1 MALPRAVRRTTS
13 PITILLA
20 AILVIGFLFF
30 IISPSSNSISV
41 STARRKIASAAAH
54 PLSPPTAPFVKGD
67 SGGENKP
74 PPVVHYHLNNV
85 TTTTESEKNEESV
98 LILTPLS
105 RFYQGYWD
113 NLLSLTYPH
122 SLIAL
127 GFIIPKTKEGHAATQ
142 ALQTAIADTQNGPE
156 AQRFASITILRQDF
170 DPPIASQDES
180 ERHKKE
186 NQKAR
191 RAAMARARN
200 SLLFTTI
207 GPTTSWVLWLDGDIV
222 ETPPTMIQDLTS
234 HDKPV
239 LVANCFQR
247 FINDKGKKDIRP
259 YDYNSWQDSQIA
271 ADMGAAMG
279 PDEIILEGYAEMAT
293 YRTLLAMNADT
304 NESRDQRAI
313 IPLDGVGGT
322 ALMVKAE
329 VHRDGAMFPPF
340 AFYHLMETEGFA
352 KMAKRL
358 GWGCWGLPNYFVST
372 SFWRRVVES

>member
-1 MALPRAVRRTTS
+1 MALPRAVRRTN
-13 PITILLA
+13 PITIILA
-20 AILVIGFLFF
+20 CILAVGFLVFL
-30 IISPSSNSISV
+30 ISPSGDSISV

-67 SGGENKP
+67 VGGENKP

-85 TTTTESEKNEESV
+85 TTTTESEKNEEST

-113 NLLSLTYPH
+113 NLAELTYPH

-142 ALQTAIADTQNGPE
+142 ALQNAIASTQNGPE
-156 AQRFASITILRQDF
+156 EKRFASITILRQDF
-170 DPPIASQDES
+170 DPPIASQDEA

-186 NQKAR
+186 NQKVR
-191 RAAMARARN
+191 RTAMARARN
-200 SLLFTTI
+200 SLLFTTL
-207 GPTTSWVLWLDGDIV
+207 GPTTSWVLWMDADIV
-222 ETPPTMIQDLTS
+222 ETPPTLIQDLTS

-259 YDYNSWQDSQIA
+259 YDYNSWQDSQVA
-271 ADMGAAMG
+271 ADMGASMG
-279 PDEIILEGYAEMAT
+279 PDDIILEGYADMAT

-304 NESRDQRAI
+304 TESRDQRAI
-313 IPLDGVGGT
+313 LPLDGVGGT
-322 ALMVKAE
+322 TLMVKAE

-358 GWGCWGLPNYFVST
+358 GWACWGLPNYFVSQ
-372 SFWRRVVES
+372 